1 MVQPLHRTEPQ
12 LDCFA
17 GPFAPDPGL
26 EDLLKRSSALL
37 IEWLG
42 ESALHAPRPALTL
55 EADVIP
61 GLEGQDLDS
70 LFTGLKGVM
79 AGAYRPNHPGSLAHL
94 DPPALSVSIAADL
107 IAAGLNNNLLAQ
119 ELSPSLSRLERRLCQ
134 WLSTRV
140 GLGPD
145 SGGVPASGGSLSNLM
160 ALVCARQ
167 AAELAADP
175 SAVVLTGSAAHVSL
189 NKAAAVMGLPPDG
202 LQSLQT
208 DADGRLQPEVVD
220 RAIQKLRSAGRKP
233 FALVAVAGT
242 TVQGSVDPLIDLA
255 ALCRREQLWLHVD
268 GAIGAVCALVDS
280 QRWRVDGIHHADSI
294 TLNPQKVLGVS
305 KPSSVLLMRQV
316 ERLEASF
323 ATGLPYMESGDA
335 PQGGDL
341 GLQGTRSAEV
351 LKLWLSLQH
360 LGLDGIERILDQAF
374 YRADY
379 LRSLLTAPQL
389 QLLAGDLHVLAIGLQ
404 PHLADRAKVWRD
416 HTHGLLHQ
424 QGFWLSKPDLDGRPL
439 LKAVLGNP
447 FTSDHHLERLAGI
460 INRSARELS

>member
-1 MVQPLHRTEPQ
+1 
-12 LDCFA
+12 
-17 GPFAPDPGL
+17 
-26 EDLLKRSSALL
+26 
-37 IEWLG
+37 
-42 ESALHAPRPALTL
+42 
-55 EADVIP
+55 
-61 GLEGQDLDS
+61 
-70 LFTGLKGVM
+70 M
-79 AGAYRPNHPGSLAHL
+79 AGAYRPNHPGALAHL

-119 ELSPSLSRLERRLCQ
+119 ELSPSLSRLERRLCH
-134 WLSTRV
+134 WLSSRV
-140 GLGPD
+140 GLGPN

-189 NKAAAVMGLPPDG
+189 NKAATVMGLPPDG
-202 LQSLQT
+202 LQCLQT
-208 DADGRLQPEVVD
+208 DADGRLQPEVVA
-220 RAIQKLRSAGRKP
+220 RAIQQLRSAGRKP

-280 QRWRVDGIHHADSI
+280 QRWRVDGIEHADSI

-305 KPSSVLLMRQV
+305 KPSSVLLMRNV
-316 ERLEASF
+316 ELLQTSF
-323 ATGLPYMESGDA
+323 ATGLPYMESGDG

-351 LKLWLSLQH
+351 LKLWLSLQR

-374 YRADY
+374 HRAEY

-389 QLLAGDLHVLAIGLQ
+389 QLLPGDLHLLAIGLQ
-404 PHLADRAKVWRD
+404 PHLADRAQLWRD

-424 QGFWLSKPDLDGRPL
+424 QGFWLSRPDLDGRPL

-447 FTSDHHLERLAGI
+447 FTNEDHLEHLAGI
-460 INRSARELS
+460 INRSAGEVS

>member
-1 MVQPLHRTEPQ
+1 
-12 LDCFA
+12 
-17 GPFAPDPGL
+17 
-26 EDLLKRSSALL
+26 
-37 IEWLG
+37 
-42 ESALHAPRPALTL
+42 
-55 EADVIP
+55 
-61 GLEGQDLDS
+61 
-70 LFTGLKGVM
+70 M
-79 AGAYRPNHPGSLAHL
+79 AGAYRPNHPGALAHL

-119 ELSPSLSRLERRLCQ
+119 ELSPSLSRLERRLCH
-134 WLSTRV
+134 WLSSRV
-140 GLGPD
+140 GLGPN

-202 LQSLQT
+202 LQCLQT
-208 DADGRLQPEVVD
+208 DADGRLQPEVVA
-220 RAIQKLRSAGRKP
+220 RAIQQLRSAGRKP

-280 QRWRVDGIHHADSI
+280 QRWRVDGIEHADSI

-305 KPSSVLLMRQV
+305 KPSSVLLMRKV
-316 ERLEASF
+316 ELLQTSF
-323 ATGLPYMESGDA
+323 ATGLPYMESGDG

-351 LKLWLSLQH
+351 LKLWLSLQR

-374 YRADY
+374 HRAEY

-389 QLLAGDLHVLAIGLQ
+389 QLLPGDLHLLAIGLQ
-404 PHLADRAKVWRD
+404 PHLADRAQLWRD

-424 QGFWLSKPDLDGRPL
+424 QGFWLSRPDLDGRPL

-447 FTSDHHLERLAGI
+447 FTNEDHLEHLAGI
-460 INRSARELS
+460 INRSAGEVS